1 TRIAVFNHFRSLII
15 RQSVAVQRVV
25 AAYDNGWL
33 FVFYVNV
40 SPARVSADAV
50 QHFDLQILPQVVGAD
65 KWRAGQHGVLVH
77 YDGFNGA
84 IRAPL
89 RRLQNHV
96 GKHFQVAARV
106 DADLHF
112 LVAGHGTLSVQGRW
126 IADTQKYQQ
135 SKTHEKLV

>member
-1 TRIAVFNHFRSLII
+1 TRDLLGEGRITAKKAGLFAKQLDDGTRIAVFNHFRSLII

-77 YDGFNGA
+77 YDDFKVA

-89 RRLQNHV
+89 RRLQ
-96 GKHFQVAARV
+96 
-106 DADLHF
+106 
-112 LVAGHGTLSVQGRW
+112 
-126 IADTQKYQQ
+126 
-135 SKTHEKLV
+135 